1 MFEILML
8 FLYLQNMK
16 SAFPLANAGTQAIA
30 SQEMI
35 SRCLVVFS
43 IAQQIMSFNHKY
55 LGHMAFDTKGAA

>member
-1 MFEILML
+1 
-8 FLYLQNMK
+8 MK

-35 SRCLVVFS
+35 LRCLVVFS